1 MTRRAALCVAP
12 AGEMSHSENRST
24 KTNNMIALIKT
35 VHTLIWA
42 IMATAIFYIGYCVAQ
57 MKFEIP
63 FYIALCLVLGE
74 IVIILVNSW
83 TCPLTNI
90 ARRYSEDTAPNFD
103 IFLPRLIAQYNKEI
117 FSVILVLILLLY
129 VHNSVK

>member
-1 MTRRAALCVAP
+1 
-12 AGEMSHSENRST
+12 MSHSENRST
-24 KTNNMIALIKT
+24 KTNNMVAFIKT

-42 IMATAIFYIGYCVAQ
+42 IMATAIFYIGYCVAK
-57 MKFEIP
+57 MDFEIP

-74 IVIILVNSW
+74 IVVILLNSW

-103 IFLPRLIAQYNKEI
+103 IFLPRMIAQYNKEI
-117 FSVILVLILLLY
+117 FSVILFAILLLY
-129 VHNSVK
+129 LYNTVK